1 MKVIAKA
8 VIAAAVLTA
17 LTGCAPRYVSPE
29 EQAMTNAAYK
39 GAAMNQALQNAHD
52 AAFDGKSISLGDKH
66 HKHHNHKATG
76 WTDESNTEDAT
87 DYDDQ
92 DVDGGVVYRHGK
104 KGYLNSD
111 GDFIQYG
118 QSAHR
123 HHNNKFETSC
133 SDLKNFVKQGLE
145 LTPAQENQLGD
156 CHINQRTTKGS
167 KAGSKHW
174 SGYGVN
180 VRQDADGLVYIDDH
194 AAAPDEQTEEASVFS
209 QGFYQVIIRS
219 NGKADLLKN
228 GQFVGHLK

>member
-52 AAFDGKSISLGDKH
+52 AAFDGKSINLGDKH

-76 WTDESNTEDAT
+76 WTDESNAEDAT

-118 QSAHR
+118 QSAHKHR
-123 HHNNKFETSC
+123 YGKYETSC
-133 SDLKNFVKQGLE
+133 KDLKTFVQQGVE
-145 LTPAQENQLGD
+145 LTPPQEEQLAD
-156 CHINQRTTKGS
+156 CHINQHTT

-174 SGYGVN
+174 SGYGVT

-194 AAAPDEQTEEASVFS
+194 AAAIDEKAEKATVYSS
-209 QGFYQVIIRS
+209 GLYQVVIRT
-219 NGKADLLKN
+219 NGKADLMKE
-228 GQFVGHLK
+228 GVFVGHLK

>member
-1 MKVIAKA
+1 MKAIAKA

-39 GAAMNQALQNAHD
+39 GAAMQAALSNAHA
-52 AAFDGKSISLGDKH
+52 AAFDGKSIGSDDGEEH
-66 HKHHNHKATG
+66 QHRHHNHKTTG
-76 WTDESNTEDAT
+76 WTDESNTEE
-87 DYDDQ
+87 Q
-92 DVDGGVVYRHGK
+92 DNGVVYRHGK

-123 HHNNKFETSC
+123 HRNKYETSC
-133 SDLKNFVKQGLE
+133 SDLKNFVEQGVE
-145 LTPAQENQLGD
+145 LTPPQEEQLSS
-156 CHINQRTTKGS
+156 CHIKGHTKTT

-174 SGYGVN
+174 SGYGVT

-194 AAAPDEQTEEASVFS
+194 AAAPDEQEEHASVYS
-209 QGFYQVIIRS
+209 QGFYQVIIRDT
-219 NGKADLLKN
+219 GKADLLKN